1 MCQSLS
7 HLTFG
12 HRMEPNTARSPERRQ
27 EETFPTQEYVGQPLN
42 HLDVERNG
50 AFEHGNMSRLDAHHL
65 IGLKMVFDRITIQF
79 GECHTGTS
87 QFLQDKTF
95 ACKHA
100 NAKPPRE
107 ENIKF
112 HTLLRT

>member
-7 HLTFG
+7 HLTLG
-12 HRMEPNTARSPERRQ
+12 HRMQPDTPRSPERRQ
-27 EETFPTQEYVGQPLN
+27 EETFPTQEYVGQPLD
-42 HLDVERNG
+42 HLDVERDC
-50 AFEHGNMSRLDAHHL
+50 AFEHGNMPWLNAHHL
-65 IGLKMVFDRITIQF
+65 IALNMVFDRIAIQL

-87 QFLQDKTF
+87 QFLKDKTF

-107 ENIKF
+107 ENIKL

>member
-7 HLTFG
+7 HLTLG
-12 HRMEPNTARSPERRQ
+12 HRMEPDTARPLERRQ
-27 EETFPTQEYVGQPLN
+27 EETFPTQKYVGQSLDHLN
-42 HLDVERNG
+42 VERDG

-65 IGLKMVFDRITIQF
+65 IGLKVIFNRVAIQL
-79 GECHTGTS
+79 GECHTGTN
-87 QFLQDKTF
+87 QFLKDKTF

-100 NAKPPRE
+100 DAKPPRE